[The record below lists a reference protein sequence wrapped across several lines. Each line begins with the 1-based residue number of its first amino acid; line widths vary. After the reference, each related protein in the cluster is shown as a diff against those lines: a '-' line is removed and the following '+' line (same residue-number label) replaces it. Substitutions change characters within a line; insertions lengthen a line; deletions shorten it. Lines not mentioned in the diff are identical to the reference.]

1 MLLTV
6 SLSPNT
12 QRVPL
17 FAKSKLFP
25 GDKLGQTLAIF
36 KEEVGR
42 IWVVVVQK
50 QSLKIVSFSLSGCP

>member
-17 FAKSKLFP
+17 FATSKLFP